1 MKIPPVLP
9 DDRSALRMAIHT
21 IVEGNPSLGIRAVWL
36 KNTLCMGG
44 FLISENLIGQAER
57 IPGLTV
63 DARGIQVAFDD
74 RGDVAPGLERYFR

>member
-1 MKIPPVLP
+1 
-9 DDRSALRMAIHT
+9 
-21 IVEGNPSLGIRAVWL
+21 
-36 KNTLCMGG
+36 MGG